1 MAKRTKP
8 ALDEKLSTELH
19 RDLEKIVE
27 GELAVEELTASKMA
41 FLKAWLK
48 DDLTRAGEYLLELGD
63 EIRILEERAGDALL
77 DAADPTKTVWP
88 NLMHCIKNGQ
98 PWALA
103 GERVVPGEILQCLGC
118 GYRVL
123 PPDKSRITPCH
134 RCGYGCF
141 RQLRNAQ
148 AKVHKK

>member
-1 MAKRTKP
+1 MSEKP
-8 ALDEKLSTELH
+8 KSPVGGKLSAELH

-48 DDLTRAGEYLLELGD
+48 DDLIRAGGYLHQLGD
-63 EIRILEERAGDALL
+63 EIRTLEARAGDLLL
-77 DAADPTKTVWP
+77 DAADPTKTIWP
-88 NLMHCIKNGQ
+88 NLMYCIKSGQ

-118 GYRVL
+118 GYRAL
-123 PPDKSRITPCH
+123 PPAKSRITPCH

-141 RQLRNAQ
+141 RQVPNALN
-148 AKVHKK
+148 ARK